1 MRSMSSAMM
10 SWNDFDFQIEGA
22 KMLMGLDVP
31 QEGVRNANGPIVP
44 QCSGVYEIEANINL
58 MGPQHSLLVDLAF
71 GI

>member
-22 KMLMGLDVP
+22 KMLMGLDVH
-31 QEGVRNANGPIVP
+31 QEGVR
-44 QCSGVYEIEANINL
+44 S
-58 MGPQHSLLVDLAF
+58 PQHSLLVDLAF